1 MNTFSLSH
9 WQQVLHSSTIYVS
22 KMQHPADSY
31 ISLTT
36 LLESGLILRLLT
48 PAGFI
53 SEVNLQLISRA
64 ATAQWSKQ
72 KIVICATT
80 VLFLLRAI

>member
-9 WQQVLHSSTIYVS
+9 WQQVLHSSTIYVP

-48 PAGFI
+48 PAAFL
-53 SEVNLQLISRA
+53 SEVTFVNLQLISRA
-64 ATAQWSKQ
+64 ATAQ
-72 KIVICATT
+72 
-80 VLFLLRAI
+80 